1 MKSTVRPVVAMSI
14 VTLALAV
21 CPFMSVAVSDTVKV
35 PAEPNVVVK
44 LAPDPLAGL
53 PPVAVQS
60 SA

>member
-1 MKSTVRPVVAMSI
+1 MSI